1 MICTVRPS
9 MPSAYWGSNK
19 GYGLSEKKNKIK
31 NKNLITSMDQ
41 VLQLGILGTV
51 SHLIQ
56 LGIRWTYRLKGQQ
69 LTASCLQKL
78 GHG

>member
-1 MICTVRPS
+1 
-9 MPSAYWGSNK
+9 
-19 GYGLSEKKNKIK
+19 
-31 NKNLITSMDQ
+31 MDQ